1 MRKTIAL
8 FVLMVGMLTGCK
20 KYTEGGRLGGFSG
33 TDERISGN
41 YEIVSFTVNGNDSL
55 AALKSNPAFCSDLK
69 IEFKLNAGQTNEIKS
84 SCGTIPGNYWKATD
98 DRLQIEITTTETTG
112 ATSLSALVKNTNH
125 TLKWDIQRLK
135 KDDLW
140 ISVRHNND
148 EYYLKLSK

>member
-55 AALKSNPAFCSDLK
+55 EALRTSFCSDLK
-69 IEFKLNAGQTNEIKS
+69 VEFELNAGETNVIKP
-84 SCGTIPGNYWKATD
+84 SCGTVATNYWRATD
-98 DRLQIEITTTETTG
+98 DRLQLEITTTETPG
-112 ATSLSALVKNTNH
+112 AVSLSALVKNTTH

-148 EYYLKLSK
+148 EYYLKMKK